1 MDILNEYDSKLFD
14 TLSMSSNKTFFFASN
29 MKENTARWS
38 KGAVEYFGLEGEIL
52 CPADA
57 LWASRIHPDDMEL
70 YVEDFKRMENHIS
83 AFHDCEYRI
92 RNAEGEYVWV
102 NCKGHMTYDEDG
114 NMDFFAGFVTNMGSR
129 NKVDPTTELW
139 TVYEFRND
147 IEDALEKNEQG
158 SILLIGINNFKRVN
172 DEYSYSFG
180 DKVLHSIARRLLELC
195 PTEAKVYRMDG
206 ADFAIVLPNGNRDT
220 ICQMKEQIEDALAV
234 FVVEG
239 IELHLDFRSGATLYP
254 QDGKYIDQ
262 IQNNLFYALDNAKF
276 TKNNH
281 VVFYDEEMHLKKTRT
296 IRLKDALSHSVRHG
310 FKGFR
315 VVFQPII
322 DAKTGECRSAEALLR
337 WSHEDFPGIG
347 PMEFIPL
354 LEETGKIVEVGKWVM
369 EESVKQLATW
379 RQKCS
384 NTIFSKIHVNVSY
397 IQFREDLLKEYVVDI
412 LDRYH
417 MPHDCLILEL
427 TESCRVEHTEQLGE
441 KLQRFK
447 AAGMQIALDDFGTG
461 YSSLSVLR
469 DIPADVVK
477 LDHTMTRTIVDRPKD
492 RSLIEFIIAYCKKA
506 SVRICVEGVENEEI
520 LEIVRNA
527 GAEMIQG
534 YYYDKPLELD
544 EFYEKYVKDTHV
556 A

>member
-1 MDILNEYDSKLFD
+1 MEILNEYDSKLFD

-38 KGAVEYFGLEGEIL
+38 KGAVEYFGLENEIL
-52 CPADA
+52 NPADA
-57 LWASRIHPDDMEL
+57 QWASRIHPDDLAVFM
-70 YVEDFKRMENHIS
+70 EDFNRMETHIS
-83 AFHDCEYRI
+83 AFHDCEYRM

-102 NCKGHMTYDEDG
+102 NCRGHMTYDEDG

-147 IEDALEKNEQG
+147 IERALERKEQG
-158 SILLIGINNFKRVN
+158 SIVLIGINNFKRIN

-180 DKVLHSIARRLLELC
+180 DKVLHSIARRLLDLC
-195 PTEAKVYRMDG
+195 SMGAKVYRMDG
-206 ADFAIVLPNGNRDT
+206 ADFAIVIPDGDVAA
-220 ICQMKEQIEDALAV
+220 ICQMKDQIEDMLAV
-234 FVVEG
+234 FIVEG

-276 TKNNH
+276 TKNNQ
-281 VVFYDEEMHLKKTRT
+281 VVFYNEEMHLKKTRT
-296 IRLKDALSHSVRHG
+296 IRLKDALSHCVRHG

-315 VVFQPII
+315 IVFQPII
-322 DAKTGECRSAEALLR
+322 DAKTGICRTAEALLR
-337 WSHEDFPGIG
+337 WSHEDFPDCG

-354 LEETGKIVEVGKWVM
+354 LEETGKIIEVGKWVM

-379 RQKCS
+379 RQECKD
-384 NTIFSKIHVNVSY
+384 TPFSRVHVNVSY
-397 IQFREDLLKEYVVDI
+397 IQFRDDTLIEYVVDL

-417 MPHDCLILEL
+417 MPHDSLILEL
-427 TESCRVEHTEQLGE
+427 TESCRIEHTEQLGE
-441 KLQRFK
+441 KLQCFK
-447 AAGMQIALDDFGTG
+447 KAGMRIALDDFGTG
-461 YSSLSVLR
+461 YSSLAVLR

-492 RSLIEFIIAYCKKA
+492 RSLIEFIIAYCRKA
-506 SVRICVEGVENEEI
+506 AVRICVEGVENEAI
-520 LEIVRNA
+520 LEIVRGA
-527 GAEMIQG
+527 GAELIQG
-534 YYYDKPLELD
+534 YYYDKPLELPV
-544 EFYEKYVKDTHV
+544 FYEKYVCV
-556 A
+556 E